1 MIQDFHI
8 PASRTKATVIGGS
21 GYVGRHVVN
30 RLISLGVQV
39 TAPRRGH
46 ELQLLG
52 TDLGELFYCAGM
64 TSNYAASPVDTVQ
77 VHISLIMSLLDSCKY
92 NSVVYLSSTRLYDR
106 QMVTFQKNEAISEN
120 DFLIMNPKNLRHLYD
135 LTKAVGENLCLH
147 MASQKA
153 SIARLACVW
162 DTSQT
167 ATGFIPSLVR
177 QLQKLSSETS
187 SESTISVNSTPNTS
201 RHYIHV
207 NDLVFAIIRM
217 AFSEDR
223 EQIVSLASD
232 SCPILNSS
240 IFSLLEEIYR
250 IKIITPLESPQAKDS
265 YNNLFLSP
273 RLDLAAYHRLV
284 GKDHVPRTFLSD
296 LHRSLF

>member
-1 MIQDFHI
+1 MTQNFHI

-30 RLISLGVQV
+30 RLTSLGVQV
-39 TAPRRGH
+39 TAPRRGN

-64 TSNYAASPVDTVQ
+64 TSNYAANPVDTVQ

-120 DFLIMNPKNLRHLYD
+120 DFLIMNPKNMRHLYD

-162 DTSQT
+162 DISETS
-167 ATGFIPSLVR
+167 TGFIPSLVK
-177 QLQKLSSETS
+177 QLQKLSSEPFTERS
-187 SESTISVNSTPNTS
+187 ISVNSLLSTG

-217 AFSEDR
+217 AFSEDH

-232 SCPILNSS
+232 SCPILNSRV
-240 IFSLLEEIYR
+240 FSLLEEIYG
-250 IKIITPLESPQAKDS
+250 IKIITPSESSCAKNS
-265 YNNLFLSP
+265 YDNLFLSP
-273 RLDLAAYHRLV
+273 KLDLGAYRRLV
-284 GKDHVPRTFLSD
+284 GKDHVPRSFLTD